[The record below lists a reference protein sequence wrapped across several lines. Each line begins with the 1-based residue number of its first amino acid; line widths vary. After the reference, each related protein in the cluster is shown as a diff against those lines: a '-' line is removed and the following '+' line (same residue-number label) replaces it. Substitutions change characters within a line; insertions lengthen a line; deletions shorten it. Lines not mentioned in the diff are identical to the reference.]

1 MTMDPVEKDLESR
14 RKAIAKELEL
24 LFKANMKITD
34 WNVPEAND
42 RKAAELLLKIMQ
54 EELEKIGQD
63 IAAGKYDNY

>member
-1 MTMDPVEKDLESR
+1 MDPVEKDLESR
-14 RKAIAKELEL
+14 RKSIAKELEL

>member
-1 MTMDPVEKDLESR
+1 MDPVEKDLESR
-14 RKAIAKELEL
+14 RKSIAKELEL
-24 LFKANMKITD
+24 LFKANLKITD
-34 WNVPEAND
+34 WDVPEAND

>member
-1 MTMDPVEKDLESR
+1 
-14 RKAIAKELEL
+14 
-24 LFKANMKITD
+24 MKITD
-34 WNVPEAND
+34 WDVPEAND

>member
-1 MTMDPVEKDLESR
+1 MDPVEKDLESR